1 MYNTPYCKVEYLE
14 EKSAIFC
21 TWKQFCKEDDYRN
34 PFRYALEEIH
44 KHNITTWIVDTNTGF
59 ENEEADTQW
68 LLNEFMPKM
77 IQSSID
83 KIIFIIKN
91 DSPLMG
97 EIMGQVKYFEE
108 YLEVQLVDNLEDIL

>member
-14 EKSAIFC
+14 EKNAIFC

-34 PFRYALEEIH
+34 PFRYALVEIH
-44 KHNITTWIVDTNTGF
+44 KHNIATWIVDTNTGF

-83 KIIFIIKN
+83 KIIFIIKS
-91 DSPLMG
+91 DSPLMD
-97 EIMGQVKYFEE
+97 EIMGQKKTLDVFFEVE
-108 YLEVQLVDNLEDIL
+108 LVEDLEKIL